1 MGWRVLVIISL
12 VVYSNV
18 QASTQP
24 FKLPHE
30 STLDNTCVQL
40 LVCLYAVH
48 IGRDQLVATG
58 LDNTNVSLLIAL
70 VSSTLI
76 LVLMTVRGRYITK
89 RLIRCVSFV

>member
-1 MGWRVLVIISL
+1 MNLARIIIKALMECTDRCIGLVFAIVDWRALGIISL

-30 STLDNTCVQL
+30 STLDNTCVLL

-48 IGRDQLVATG
+48 G
-58 LDNTNVSLLIAL
+58 LD
-70 VSSTLI
+70 
-76 LVLMTVRGRYITK
+76 
-89 RLIRCVSFV
+89 